1 MTQLN
6 DRVALVTGGGREIV
20 CGIDQC
26 AAFDAHL
33 AVSYPLG
40 REQTP
45 EDIGNAVVFLAW
57 DLARN
62 ITGQAFNV
70 DDGIAMN

>member
-1 MTQLN
+1 MIQLN
-6 DRVALVTGGGREIV
+6 DRVALVAGGGREIV
-20 CGIDQC
+20 WGIDQC

-33 AVSYPLG
+33 AISCPLG

-45 EDIGNAVVFLAW
+45 EDIGNAVAFLAS

-62 ITGQAFNV
+62 ITGQALNV